1 METYSLKNRRVRRI
15 ITVQLIFVLIAL
27 FANGGILSVH
37 DPDSNNN
44 LNFNVNGTTTASAT
58 NTNNYDAPSYC
69 DHEGSLHQIALDMF
83 HHSSPPGS
91 ASYNKLKHVLGL
103 SEFFYTSLGAPIF
116 SKNEHMLKKM
126 LEGMGLVHVDMKS
139 LGGMVGKTEVILV
152 ETYKT
157 QSSCPLVPPKPDC
170 HDQPR
175 IFIQTEQKINWH
187 YQKYC
192 HASPNCVILE
202 FSDFN
207 RNKFEEEGM
216 HESIVL
222 LPVMTQTP
230 SRISQFLPEVPKII
244 QERNIDMVFF
254 GLITNRRTGLSKAAV
269 EHGKTHPNSN
279 VIVTNAFELRHISKS
294 YQEAKVCLL
303 MHSYTSHCGGEYHRM
318 SEFGPFGCIPVMEKF
333 ADTVGI
339 HAYEKCGGAIFTN
352 STHVIPT
359 AAGVVEQIDK
369 GLYNNR
375 SQDIINWWKKGIR
388 WETILPTVYPVP
400 S

>member
-103 SEFFYTSLGAPIF
+103 SEFFYISLGAPIF

-157 QSSCPLVPPKPDC
+157 QSS
-170 HDQPR
+170 
-175 IFIQTEQKINWH
+175 
-187 YQKYC
+187 
-192 HASPNCVILE
+192 
-202 FSDFN
+202 
-207 RNKFEEEGM
+207 
-216 HESIVL
+216 
-222 LPVMTQTP
+222 
-230 SRISQFLPEVPKII
+230 
-244 QERNIDMVFF
+244 
-254 GLITNRRTGLSKAAV
+254 
-269 EHGKTHPNSN
+269 
-279 VIVTNAFELRHISKS
+279 
-294 YQEAKVCLL
+294 
-303 MHSYTSHCGGEYHRM
+303 
-318 SEFGPFGCIPVMEKF
+318 
-333 ADTVGI
+333 
-339 HAYEKCGGAIFTN
+339 
-352 STHVIPT
+352 
-359 AAGVVEQIDK
+359 
-369 GLYNNR
+369 
-375 SQDIINWWKKGIR
+375 
-388 WETILPTVYPVP
+388 
-400 S
+400 